1 MIFAVP
7 LGTKLVNAL
16 LALTQRA
23 DVTYHR
29 LITKRENMRSSRRRV
44 LIGMGSMVAAPFV
57 AGPSFGQDVEFKL
70 KLHHFLARNGNVPAK
85 FIAPWARKIETES
98 KGRIK
103 IDLFPSM
110 QLGGSPQQLFDQA
123 RDGVVDIV
131 WTLPAYTAGR
141 FPMIEVFDLPFI
153 GARKAVPNS
162 KALQEFSER
171 HLRDEFKE
179 VHPICFFAQDHGV
192 IHANKPIR
200 TLDDLRGM
208 RLRFSARLLGDALR
222 SVGVNAVSMPVPQVP
237 EALAQRVID
246 GLVLAWEAVPTLKI
260 HELVRFHT
268 EIPGSPT
275 LSTTS
280 FLLAMN
286 HKRYESLPGDLKAV
300 IDANS
305 GMRPAAEAGAIW
317 DNEAAAVTD
326 LVRKRNN
333 TIQSLP
339 DESVNKWR
347 KAVEPI
353 YQGWVKQISERGQN
367 GQKLLESARELVA
380 KYASG

>member
-1 MIFAVP
+1 
-7 LGTKLVNAL
+7 
-16 LALTQRA
+16 
-23 DVTYHR
+23 
-29 LITKRENMRSSRRRV
+29 MRSSRRRV
-44 LIGMGSMVAAPFV
+44 LVGMGSMVAAPFV
-57 AGPSFGQDVEFKL
+57 TGSSFGQDAEFRL
-70 KLHHFLARNGNVPAK
+70 KLHHFLARNGNLPTK

-103 IDLFPSM
+103 IDIFPSM

-123 RDGVVDIV
+123 RDGVADIV

-141 FPMIEVFDLPFI
+141 FPIVEVFDLPFI

-162 KALQEFSER
+162 KALQDFSDR

-192 IHANKPIR
+192 IHANRAIKG
-200 TLDDLRGM
+200 LDDLRGM

-222 SVGVNAVSMPVPQVP
+222 SVGVNAISMPVPQVP
-237 EALAQRVID
+237 EALAQGVID
-246 GLVLAWEAVPTLKI
+246 GCVLAWEAVPTLKI
-260 HELVRFHT
+260 HEFVKFHT

-286 HKRYESLPGDLKAV
+286 KARYESLPGDLKAV

-305 GMRPAAEAGAIW
+305 GLRPAADAGAIW
-317 DNEAAAVTD
+317 DNEAVAVTE
-326 LVRKRNN
+326 LVRKRKN
-333 TIQSLP
+333 TIESLP
-339 DESVNKWR
+339 EESVKSWR

-353 YQGWVKQISERGQN
+353 YDAWAKQISDRGQN
-367 GQKLLESARELVA
+367 GQNLLASARELVA
-380 KYASG
+380 KYEFA

>member
-1 MIFAVP
+1 MRKEP
-7 LGTKLVNAL
+7 LK
-16 LALTQRA
+16 
-23 DVTYHR
+23 
-29 LITKRENMRSSRRRV
+29 SRRQV
-44 LIGMGSMVAAPFV
+44 LIGMSSIVAAPIV
-57 AGPSFGQDVEFKL
+57 AGPSYGQDAEFKL

-103 IDLFPSM
+103 IDIFASM
-110 QLGGSPQQLFDQA
+110 QLGGSPQQLFDQG
-123 RDGVVDIV
+123 RDGVADFV

-141 FPMIEVFDLPFI
+141 FPIVEVFDLPFI

-179 VHPICFFAQDHGV
+179 IRPICFFAQDHGV
-192 IHANKPIR
+192 IHSNRAVKS
-200 TLDDLRGM
+200 LDDLRGM

-222 SVGVNAVSMPVPQVP
+222 VVGVNAISMPVPQVP
-237 EALAQRVID
+237 EALAQGVID

-260 HELVRFHT
+260 HELIKFHT
-268 EIPGSPT
+268 EVPGSPT

-286 HKRYESLPGDLKAV
+286 KARYESLPADLKAV

-305 GMRPAAEAGAIW
+305 GLGPAADAGAIW
-317 DNEAAAVTD
+317 DNEATAVTE
-326 LVRKRNN
+326 LVRKRQN
-333 TIQSLP
+333 TVESLP
-339 DESVNKWR
+339 DDAVKAWR

-353 YQGWVKQISERGQN
+353 YDTWVKQMSERGQD
-367 GQKLLESARELVA
+367 GRKLIESVRELVA
-380 KYASG
+380 KYERA